1 MLDAPENETGA
12 VKSELRRLIAAEDS
26 RNPMSDLTL
35 ADELRRR
42 GLPIAR
48 RTVAKYR
55 DEIAIPPRHY
65 RKTA

>member
-35 ADELRRR
+35 ADELRGR

-55 DEIAIPPRHY
+55 DESAIPPRHH